1 RDRALDRRR
10 ARQHPGAPSRPRDPM
25 NIEAFLLC
33 DAATDSNGKL
43 NLLGAFDSF
52 FVQEVP
58 AVHPHCAV
66 VLRLRLDRAEHGEHT
81 ITRHRTDEAGRP
93 VMQPL
98 EGRLRAHGTAN
109 TTATS
114 NLILNMQGLKL
125 ARYGELAFHLQIDG
139 KPVASLPL
147 YIRRVPQPPAAA

>member
-1 RDRALDRRR
+1 
-10 ARQHPGAPSRPRDPM
+10 M

-33 DAATDSNGKL
+33 DAATDSHGKL

-52 FVQEVP
+52 FVNEVP

-66 VLRLRLDRAEHGEHT
+66 VLRLRLERAEQGEHS
-81 ITRHRTDEAGRP
+81 ITLHLIDEDGKH

-98 EGRLRAHGTAN
+98 EGRLRVHGTASA
-109 TTATS
+109 TATS

-125 ARYGELAFHLQIDG
+125 ARFGELAFHLQIDG
-139 KPVASLPL
+139 KPAGSLPL
-147 YIRRVPQPPAAA
+147 YIRKLPAQPAPGR

>member
-1 RDRALDRRR
+1 
-10 ARQHPGAPSRPRDPM
+10 M

-43 NLLGAFDSF
+43 NVLGAFDSF
-52 FVQEVP
+52 FLSDVP

-66 VLRLRLDRAEHGEHT
+66 VLRLRMERAEAGEHT
-81 ITRHRTDEAGRP
+81 ITLHLIDEDGKH

-98 EGRLRAHGTAN
+98 EGRLRVMPSQS

-125 ARYGELAFHLQIDG
+125 TRFGEMAFHLQIDG
-139 KPVASLPL
+139 KPVGSLPL
-147 YIRRVPQPPAAA
+147 YIRQVQAPPRPNN

>member
-1 RDRALDRRR
+1 
-10 ARQHPGAPSRPRDPM
+10 M
-25 NIEAFLLC
+25 NVEAFLLC

-43 NLLGAFDSF
+43 NVLGAFDSF
-52 FVQEVP
+52 FLTEVP

-66 VLRLRLDRAEHGEHT
+66 VLRLRMERAEAGEHT
-81 ITRHRTDEAGRP
+81 ITLHLIDEDGKH

-98 EGRLRAHGTAN
+98 EGRLRVLATQS

-125 ARYGELAFHLQIDG
+125 TRFGEMAFHLQIDG
-139 KPVASLPL
+139 RPVGSLPL
-147 YIRRVPQPPAAA
+147 YIRQVQAPSRSN

>member
-1 RDRALDRRR
+1 
-10 ARQHPGAPSRPRDPM
+10 M

-33 DAATDSNGKL
+33 DAATDSHGKL

-52 FVQEVP
+52 FVNEVP

-66 VLRLRLDRAEHGEHT
+66 VLRLRLERAEQGEHS
-81 ITRHRTDEAGRP
+81 ITLHLIDEDGKH

-98 EGRLRAHGTAN
+98 EGRLRVQGTASA
-109 TTATS
+109 TATS

-125 ARYGELAFHLQIDG
+125 ARFGELAFHLQIDG
-139 KPVASLPL
+139 KPAASLPL
-147 YIRRVPQPPAAA
+147 YIRKLPGQPALGR

>member
-1 RDRALDRRR
+1 
-10 ARQHPGAPSRPRDPM
+10 M

-66 VLRLRLDRAEHGEHT
+66 VLRLRLDRAEAGEHT
-81 ITRHRTDEAGRP
+81 ITLHLIDEDGQH

-98 EGRLRAHGTAN
+98 EGRLRVHGTAN

-125 ARYGELAFHLQIDG
+125 TRFGELAFHLQIDG

-147 YIRRVPQPPAAA
+147 YIRRVAPAPSART

>member
-1 RDRALDRRR
+1 
-10 ARQHPGAPSRPRDPM
+10 M

-33 DAATDSNGKL
+33 DAATDTAGKL

-52 FVQEVP
+52 FVNEVP

-66 VLRLRLDRAEHGEHT
+66 VLRLRFDHAEAGEHT
-81 ITRHRTDEAGRP
+81 ITMHLIDEDGKH

-98 EGRLRAHGTAN
+98 EGRLRVHGTPSA
-109 TTATS
+109 TATS

-125 ARYGELAFHLQIDG
+125 TRFGELAFHLQIDG
-139 KPVASLPL
+139 KPAASLPL
-147 YIRRVPQPPAAA
+147 YIRKVQQQPGRG

>member
-1 RDRALDRRR
+1 
-10 ARQHPGAPSRPRDPM
+10 M

-33 DAATDSNGKL
+33 DAATDSQGKL

-52 FVQEVP
+52 FVNEVP

-66 VLRLRLDRAEHGEHT
+66 VLRLRVDRSEQGEHT
-81 ITRHRTDEAGRP
+81 ITLHLIDEDGKH

-98 EGRLRAHGTAN
+98 EGRLRVQAAQSQ
-109 TTATS
+109 TATS

-125 ARYGELAFHLQIDG
+125 PRFGELAFHLHIDG
-139 KPVASLPL
+139 KPAGSLPL
-147 YIRRVPQPPAAA
+147 YIRKLQVQGRG

>member
-1 RDRALDRRR
+1 
-10 ARQHPGAPSRPRDPM
+10 M

-52 FVQEVP
+52 FVSAVP
-58 AVHPHCAV
+58 ATHPFCAV
-66 VLRLRLDRAEHGEHT
+66 VLRLRMAGAEQGEHT
-81 ITRHRTDEAGRP
+81 ITLHLIDEDGKH

-98 EGRLRAHGTAN
+98 EGRLRVHGTTA

-125 ARYGELAFHLQIDG
+125 TRFGELAFHLQIDG
-139 KPVASLPL
+139 KPAGSLPL
-147 YIRRVPQPPAAA
+147 YIRKFQQPTA